1 MSSLMT
7 QDGDLPLQQIIGAS
21 NAQKLNS
28 LLRDPAVRRTL
39 PMILLGTVI
48 VAGFL
53 MYNMFRQ
60 PAYTVVLAN
69 LSAEDKGAVVQALQ
83 SGQIK
88 SRINPSTGQVE
99 VPVED
104 YHTARIALA
113 SAGLPKNTVTGLD
126 GLKDMPVGTSR
137 SVEEARLRQA
147 LETEL
152 ARSILEIKGVEAAR
166 VHLATP
172 EKSVFLRDQT
182 EPSASVTVRLNDGNE
197 LSEGQVKSII
207 HLVSS
212 SISGLKANKV
222 TVVDQWGKLLSE
234 PDDGSVIGMSTK
246 QLSYQKKV
254 ESKFRDRILSL
265 LTPVVGRG
273 NITAEINVDLD
284 FTQTEETRTVYNNK
298 EGAIRSE
305 QSSVDEAVNSPA
317 SGVPGG
323 LANQPPAAAAL
334 ATAPGT
340 AGEGAGMRNKSSN
353 EVRNY
358 EPGRSVSTRRNPV
371 GNINR
376 INAAV
381 VIRDKEVLDPETG
394 EMTVQKMTET
404 ERERLTALVKEAIGF
419 DIDRGDSVVVTNT
432 TFKETVN
439 LHERQW
445 WEATWVSRLTEQF
458 TALIILAVIIFGALR
473 PFLNRLL
480 QQQDM
485 DDAAAAAEMMGLD
498 SGEIVVRDGESL
510 DDIKARLKPKK
521 QAISAEMLD
530 TANTYDDKVALI
542 RMLVGED
549 IGRVTNVLKSMMK
562 SEITH

>member
-1 MSSLMT
+1 MT
-7 QDGDLPLQQIIGAS
+7 QDGDLPLQQFLGAS
-21 NAQKLNS
+21 NAQKLNAI
-28 LLRDPAVRRTL
+28 LRDPAIRRTL
-39 PMILLGTVI
+39 PMILLGAVI
-48 VAGFL
+48 IAGFV
-53 MYNMFRQ
+53 MYSAFRQ

-69 LSAEDKGAVVQALQ
+69 LPAEDKGAVIQALQ
-83 SGQIK
+83 AGQIQ
-88 SRINPSTGQVE
+88 SRVNPATGQIE
-99 VPVED
+99 VPIED

-113 SAGLPKNTVTGLD
+113 TAGLPKSTAGGLD
-126 GLKDMPVGTSR
+126 SLKDMPVGTSR
-137 SVEEARLRQA
+137 SVEEAHLRKA

-182 EPSASVTVRLNDGNE
+182 DPSASVTVRLNDGNE
-197 LSEGQVKSII
+197 LSEGQVKAII

-212 SISGLKANKV
+212 SISGLKANNV

-234 PDDGSVIGMSTK
+234 PDDGSVLGMSTK

-265 LTPVVGRG
+265 LTPVVGQG

-284 FTQTEETRTVYNNK
+284 FTQTEETRTIYNNK

-305 QSSVDEAVNSPA
+305 QSSVDEAVNTPA

-334 ATAPGT
+334 ATAPG
-340 AGEGAGMRNKSSN
+340 AGGEGGGMRNKSSN
-353 EVRNY
+353 EVKNY
-358 EPGRSVSTRRNPV
+358 EPGRTTATRRNPV
-371 GNINR
+371 GSIKR

-381 VIRDKEVLDPETG
+381 VIRDKETTDPETG
-394 EMTVQKMTET
+394 ETTVQKMTET
-404 ERERLTALVKEAIGF
+404 ERERITALVKEAVGF
-419 DIDRGDSVVVTNT
+419 NIDRGDSVVVTNT

-445 WEATWVSRLTEQF
+445 WEATWVSRLTEQL

-485 DDAAAAAEMMGLD
+485 EDAAAAAEMMGLD
-498 SGEIVVRDGESL
+498 NGEIVVRDGESL

-521 QAISAEMLD
+521 QSISAEMLD

-562 SEITH
+562 SEIPH